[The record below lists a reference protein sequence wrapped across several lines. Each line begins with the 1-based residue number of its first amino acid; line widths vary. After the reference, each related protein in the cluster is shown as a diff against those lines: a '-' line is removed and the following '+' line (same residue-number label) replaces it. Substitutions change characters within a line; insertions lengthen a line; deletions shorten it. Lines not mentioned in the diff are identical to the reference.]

1 MELGLHSENNLSVK
15 STESMQE
22 DVENFISRLL
32 VLYRATFLNRFA
44 ANIQWLAEL
53 LMRVI

>member
-53 LMRVI
+53 LMCVI